1 MSEAKDP
8 GPVHIAKEAERIY
21 QEDYREEYERKY
33 LGKFV
38 AIDIES
44 GKAYLGDHPEEALQK
59 AREESSFGV
68 FHLIRIGASGAFNM
82 GYVTENETDWNWRI
96 R

>member
-1 MSEAKDP
+1 MSETRDP

-21 QEDYREEYERKY
+21 KEKYQEEYEDKY
-33 LGKFV
+33 DGKFV

-44 GKAYLGDHPEEALQK
+44 EIAYLGDHPENALQK
-59 AREESSFGV
+59 AREGSSFGV
-68 FHLIRIGASGAFNM
+68 FHLIRVGASGAFNM
-82 GYVTENETDWNWRI
+82 GYVAENETDWNWPI